1 MTFADKMAEL
11 AVRALITEVCI
22 TPKPGLVDRAN
33 NGAHRDM
40 NVFTFIDSALTLHGY
55 FRCITSLS
63 QTHEDDGLLLKL
75 QPLGLQAEQDMFRV
89 TKGVNTHKG
98 AIFSLGLIC
107 AAAAV
112 LERQSI
118 KQTDEILSQTCAD
131 IVRSRSRLRD
141 AEKAAEKGA
150 ATKGELVYKRHGLRG
165 ILGEAAAG
173 FPAVFEIALPVLRKF
188 APGRLEDA
196 AVAALIHLIACLD
209 DTNII
214 SRCGLEA
221 LRELQARVKNEIS
234 NFTDIS
240 QYLSYAHA
248 LDDEFIS
255 RNISPGGCADLLAAA
270 LLVYYML

>member
-165 ILGEAAAG
+165 
-173 FPAVFEIALPVLRKF
+173 
-188 APGRLEDA
+188 
-196 AVAALIHLIACLD
+196 
-209 DTNII
+209 
-214 SRCGLEA
+214 
-221 LRELQARVKNEIS
+221 
-234 NFTDIS
+234 
-240 QYLSYAHA
+240 
-248 LDDEFIS
+248 
-255 RNISPGGCADLLAAA
+255 
-270 LLVYYML
+270 